1 MEAATFKIN
10 QDILNTWKNELE
22 SILIS
27 LPELQKTRKYSKK
40 DTFFHYTN
48 LLGLKAIL
56 ENQSFFAS
64 NSAFLNDKEEFYFGI
79 KLFCETIDNLESKKE
94 FLACKGL
101 FKNIKSLLNLK
112 KSNRYVTCFSLNGD
126 LLSQWRAYADDGK
139 GIAIGFDPKR
149 LSEAFEIKAEGLF
162 IVYKD
167 SQQKIISNAV
177 LRECT
182 KFYIEKKNLFNWGGN
197 ELFDM
202 IVAEE
207 ITFFINRY
215 VGQFK
220 HRAFIE
226 EDEYRFDLA
235 IDRDVNQN
243 RELHYRVGKNNLLV
257 PYLLLKTNYQ
267 DEKEQ
272 RQKSEQGLE
281 ELEKVKKYK
290 VKQLPISSIIIGP
303 SMDFDLNKLSI
314 EEFLKK
320 HGYSNVSIEKSKV
333 PYRI

>member
-1 MEAATFKIN
+1 MEAATFKIS
-10 QDILNTWKNELE
+10 QDILNTWKSELE
-22 SILIS
+22 TILGS
-27 LPELQKTRKYSKK
+27 LPELQRTRKYTKK

-48 LLGLKAIL
+48 LLGLKAIV

-79 KLFCETIDNLESKKE
+79 KLFCETIGDLEIEKE
-94 FLACKGL
+94 FVACESL
-101 FKNIKSLLNLK
+101 FKSVKSLLNLK
-112 KSNRYVTCFSLNGD
+112 KSNRYVTCFSLDGD

-139 GIAIGFDPKR
+139 GIAIGFDPKK

-162 IVYKD
+162 IVYEY
-167 SQQKIISNAV
+167 SQQKAMSDAV

-182 KFYIEKKNLFNWGGN
+182 KFYIKKKNLFDWGGN
-197 ELFDM
+197 EQFDKM
-202 IVAEE
+202 VAEE

-235 IDRDVNQN
+235 IDSDINQN

-257 PYLLLKTNYQ
+257 PHLVLKTNYQ

-272 RQKSEQGLE
+272 RQKSGQGLE
-281 ELEKVKKYK
+281 ELEKDKKYR
-290 VKQLPISSIIIGP
+290 VKQLPINSIIIGP
-303 SMDFDLNKLSI
+303 SMDYELNRQSLDD
-314 EEFLKK
+314 FFKK
-320 HGYSNVSIEKSKV
+320 HGYDNVSIEKSKV